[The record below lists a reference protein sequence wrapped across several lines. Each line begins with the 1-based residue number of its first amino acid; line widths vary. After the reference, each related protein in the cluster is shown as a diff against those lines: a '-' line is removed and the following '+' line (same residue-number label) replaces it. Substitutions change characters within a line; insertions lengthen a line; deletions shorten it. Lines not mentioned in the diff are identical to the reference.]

1 MHTYLW
7 IIQQAI
13 LFFPL
18 LAFFITIPYMLYNY
32 HKYGS
37 IIAIRTLLIY
47 SFVLY
52 LLCAFFLVI
61 LPLPEKSKVAMMTS
75 RRTQLIPFTFIKDI
89 IKEAK
94 HLHGI
99 SIILH
104 NKAIYQFLFNILML
118 IPFGMFLHYYF
129 ACNLK
134 RTILF
139 SFLLSLFFE
148 ITQLTGIFFI
158 YPRGYRLFD
167 VDDLLANTLG
177 GFLGYACVIPLKNV
191 LPSKNTMDEMSFTK
205 GKKITLSKWMTS
217 VILDSFCCIFIT
229 GFTSIVL
236 SIIHVEIHVILIYF
250 VIYALWNC
258 IRNGETFGKKFTHMQ
273 IVDAS
278 SKDATWYQFLIR
290 YGALY
295 LYFYIPDVLRFLFQ
309 DSLFLRVVCIFLL
322 FAWFIVSLFRISMQK
337 PLLYERISHTK
348 IISTIQKNDR

>member
-61 LPLPEKSKVAMMTS
+61 LPLPDKNQVAMMTS

-118 IPFGMFLHYYF
+118 VPFGMFLHYYF

-167 VDDLLANTLG
+167 VDDLLA
-177 GFLGYACVIPLKNV
+177 
-191 LPSKNTMDEMSFTK
+191 MSFTK

-290 YGALY
+290 YG
-295 LYFYIPDVLRFLFQ
+295 VLF
-309 DSLFLRVVCIFLL
+309 SHTNSIG
-322 FAWFIVSLFRISMQK
+322 FAM
-337 PLLYERISHTK
+337 ERIRSIIRIAFSFSCFPLFVTTK
-348 IISTIQKNDR
+348 